1 VWTESLSRLAKK
13 DKISDNGLRKICK
26 RMNIPIPAMGH
37 WQKIQYGKR
46 VIVTK
51 LPTKYEGKDEI
62 ILHEKGTDD
71 IDVDSPLVHLRILTR
86 SIEEKKDLPLI
97 VPDRMSSKPDK
108 LIKSTN
114 DYYDAVKKYYRS
126 HNGSHPD
133 RINVLNI
140 EVNEENR
147 PRASRILDTII
158 KVLRSRN
165 HDVIADHFTTYAKIG
180 EEHVKFRLR
189 DHKTILFS
197 FPFSLVLTIKGVNT
211 YCRNN

>member
-1 VWTESLSRLAKK
+1 MWTESLSRLAKK
-13 DKISDNGLRKICK
+13 YKISDNGLRKICK

>member
-1 VWTESLSRLAKK
+1 
-13 DKISDNGLRKICK
+13 
-26 RMNIPIPAMGH
+26 
-37 WQKIQYGKR
+37 
-46 VIVTK
+46 
-51 LPTKYEGKDEI
+51 
-62 ILHEKGTDD
+62 
-71 IDVDSPLVHLRILTR
+71 
-86 SIEEKKDLPLI
+86 
-97 VPDRMSSKPDK
+97 MSSKPDK

>member
-1 VWTESLSRLAKK
+1 
-13 DKISDNGLRKICK
+13 
-26 RMNIPIPAMGH
+26 MNIPTPAMGH